1 MHSSPIRRLSAVI
14 VIILITS
21 SEKKTERGTTISGH
35 HHHHHHSAKAKM
47 RAVEKL
53 FHTTRTEKTSELH
66 GYTEMSQPSH
76 PGLPAAS
83 PSWSGAATPLAL
95 APGAQAE
102 SAFSSKNSQLRPPP
116 QASSQSDKRSDSA
129 LSFFIVTCCA
139 MFVLLVLVLVAVSIF
154 NGLDRK
160 HAQELGSLS
169 SKPCV
174 TSDCQRHTALLID
187 GLNRTADPCDD
198 FEAYVCS
205 AMRRRHVTR
214 AAQEYDA
221 YDSEL
226 QEVVFTWLRGLGDF
240 LEKGPA
246 VLKVADKP
254 LALFESCRS
263 GRHRASPGDRED
275 FRAFLGTLG
284 LCWPD
289 EDCYNVRALGVLLGL
304 VYRRLS
310 LAIIQGQARMHAAS
324 HVVRRA
330 PAAESACAKPAAA
343 AAAAKATESVEL
355 GPHSVTVGASI
366 WWDLCFW
373 IRLRV
378 LRNSKYGEGWRRLAF
393 YHGPSV
399 LVRRF
404 AARHDRLRTKEEY
417 LAYWT
422 HHRDVLLDAT
432 SSKPLRP
439 PTGGYIERV
448 MAVESVIVGAL
459 LKTVSQRTLAP
470 LELSFSE
477 IEAYTANVSS
487 AKWLEEVNTNVRE
500 PSSMA
505 EFTKNDQILV
515 VDKSVLD
522 FVNSVFGVFAERE
535 IIAHLSWQ
543 FIQSYGGLVDASLG
557 DLFDDT
563 ELSCARHVEMA
574 YAPLLAVIYSKLRV
588 TENEK
593 TQVDDRV
600 GRLVDKAAQMIE
612 LVPWLQSHEKRAA
625 ASKLRAVTVQLWPSQ
640 QLAQE
645 VDNAYYDFPSRNETS
660 GKSFVATWI
669 RTRKSFVGLAYRR
682 HRELFTDYPPALT
695 TRPAVYDYLTNTVNV
710 AVTSLVSPFYYA
722 HGTTA
727 MFYGAV
733 GFYVVGEVMRSL
745 DVTGLKVDADGRVN
759 PASSWISES
768 SREAMLRKMTCNAS
782 QRGDALLPYLGALR
796 VARLVFI
803 DDMLT
808 AEDRFQLSS
817 ELNEPRVFLL
827 TLCRLACASS
837 AREATALDCN
847 ELLKNS
853 HEFSTIFH
861 CARDSPMNP
870 SAKCTFFA

>member
-21 SEKKTERGTTISGH
+21 SEKKTERGNTISGH

-289 EDCYNVRALGVLLGL
+289 EDCYNVSALGVLLGL
-304 VYRRLS
+304 VYR
-310 LAIIQGQARMHAAS
+310 
-324 HVVRRA
+324 
-330 PAAESACAKPAAA
+330 
-343 AAAAKATESVEL
+343 
-355 GPHSVTVGASI
+355 
-366 WWDLCFW
+366 WDLCFW

-487 AKWLEEVNTNVRE
+487 AKWLEEVT
-500 PSSMA
+500 P
-505 EFTKNDQILV
+505 T
-515 VDKSVLD
+515 
-522 FVNSVFGVFAERE
+522 VFGVFAERE

-543 FIQSYGGLVDASLG
+543 FVQSYGGLVDASLG

-682 HRELFTDYPPALT
+682 HRELLTDYPPALT
-695 TRPAVYDYLTNTVNV
+695 ARPAVYDYLTNTVNV

-745 DVTGLKVDADGRVN
+745 DVTGLKVDAE
-759 PASSWISES
+759 W
-768 SREAMLRKMTCNAS
+768 
-782 QRGDALLPYLGALR
+782 
-796 VARLVFI
+796 
-803 DDMLT
+803 
-808 AEDRFQLSS
+808 
-817 ELNEPRVFLL
+817 PRQPGVV
-827 TLCRLACASS
+827 
-837 AREATALDCN
+837 LD
-847 ELLKNS
+847 
-853 HEFSTIFH
+853 F
-861 CARDSPMNP
+861 
-870 SAKCTFFA
+870 